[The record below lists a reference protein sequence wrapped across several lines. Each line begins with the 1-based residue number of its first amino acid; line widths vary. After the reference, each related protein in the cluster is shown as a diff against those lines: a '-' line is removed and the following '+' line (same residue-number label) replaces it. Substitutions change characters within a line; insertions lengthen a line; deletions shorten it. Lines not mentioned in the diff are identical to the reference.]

1 MEQTREIDNEI
12 VFISVK
18 FEKFQNPCGH
28 PGQPSAP
35 AKEVPTWEGVDTV
48 DIGKR
53 LRQGSHAELN
63 EHIDLCLRKSLFERA
78 ERRCCH
84 EKVA

>member
-1 MEQTREIDNEI
+1 MEQTHEIDNEI
-12 VFISVK
+12 VFISAK
-18 FEKFQNPCGH
+18 FEKFQKPCGH

-35 AKEVPTWEGVDTV
+35 AKKEPTGEGVDTV

-63 EHIDLCLRKSLFERA
+63 EQVDLCIRESLFERA
-78 ERRCCH
+78 ERRCYH